1 MGGLF
6 WPTLV
11 TPPSLPLLT
20 PFSSSVHKY
29 LLRACEAL
37 CQAGG
42 EGDSAASGNG
52 PSPAPM
58 KLAFQRREGQGSN
71 NHPVTMIS
79 CCTKGQVWGCADGP
93 PPPFP
98 ADQRGAVPSLE
109 AGRSRQAAHRQAALG
124 TERGAGPGLHS
135 ANHSWCV
142 GSLHLRCCECSWT
155 AFVSMTV
162 STWVCVPGVGLLG
175 HVGPYVQLSE
185 ELPHCG
191 RS

>member
-1 MGGLF
+1 M
-6 WPTLV
+6 

-42 EGDSAASGNG
+42 EGDSAASRNG

-93 PPPFP
+93 PPRSLLTRGVQCP
-98 ADQRGAVPSLE
+98 AWKLAG
-109 AGRSRQAAHRQAALG
+109 AGRLPTTRLLLELSGERALVCIVPITAGVWVLSTFAAVNAHGQ
-124 TERGAGPGLHS
+124 
-135 ANHSWCV
+135 
-142 GSLHLRCCECSWT
+142 
-155 AFVSMTV
+155 
-162 STWVCVPGVGLLG
+162 LLC
-175 HVGPYVQLSE
+175 Q
-185 ELPHCG
+185 
-191 RS
+191 